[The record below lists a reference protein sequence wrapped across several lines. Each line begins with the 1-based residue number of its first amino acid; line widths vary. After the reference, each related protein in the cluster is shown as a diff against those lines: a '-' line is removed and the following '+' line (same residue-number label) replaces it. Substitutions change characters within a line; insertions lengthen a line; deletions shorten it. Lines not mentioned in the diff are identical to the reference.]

1 MLASRRHRMRAKLY
15 RSKRAMATLTPSSN
29 QKDFA
34 ASEWNRRAAATAV
47 IRARKIS
54 SIGDEARC
62 GEGVI
67 KDSALFW
74 SEAPLSVASTI
85 FTMEIHGIAKRGCPS
100 EAEG

>member
-1 MLASRRHRMRAKLY
+1 
-15 RSKRAMATLTPSSN
+15 MATLTPSSN

-47 IRARKIS
+47 IRVSRIS
-54 SIGDEARC
+54 SNGDEVPW
-62 GEGVI
+62 GEGAM